1 MLSKIKSIFSLSKE
15 NLETNNKN
23 NNQIPVK
30 EEEYVPSAF
39 EILKFNFQ
47 FLKIDYSSIL
57 YRYIYYIYDSYVR
70 VITPFILLEVKNAI
84 VENDFEKMKYQI
96 VKYMLLKF
104 ILQILCFLDTKIN
117 YNQNQE
123 TEQQVQKS
131 ILENILSKD
140 VQFFEDNKITQLA
153 DTLKQGS
160 EYIANE
166 LSYGNIYQKFNLA
179 ITIISKMYFIYYLSP
194 YLLIN
199 FLVTCFLF
207 QIVMFLLFLKIEK
220 LQEKKSKKNDVLD
233 FVVDD
238 ILNNITVIKTFGTEL
253 KESSRIQNMILK
265 SEEESK
271 QINALQQMSYVLR
284 SASFEIVNIC
294 LILQIFFQIGL
305 SAPINQVAQS
315 ITDIFQANYYGFQLA
330 NQIIRIILNKPENY
344 YLDGKKQAGK
354 IMQLF
359 KLQSGIPQDIYYD
372 KKDESQ
378 FTGDIVFD
386 NVSFKYPA
394 SKDSLAKINQKIQQ
408 EDKSIE
414 NNQQDQISS
423 KQQDELEYSSDQ
435 DSDLSDQNLQ
445 KEDTKLLELNKQNSA
460 FEREYV
466 INNLSFKIKQGQYV
480 AFVGKS
486 GCGKST
492 IIKLLQRYYDTTSG
506 SILFDNQNIRDCSI
520 GKLRRSVGFVSQ
532 EPSLFDNDIEYN
544 ITYGSIDSDYTDE
557 DIQKV
562 CDMSGVSE
570 FVFDKNR
577 FPKGLKTLVGS
588 KGMKLSGGQKQRIAI
603 ARALMKKPK
612 ILILDEATS
621 SLDAESE
628 HQVQQQIDKLAQQG
642 DLTLIVVA
650 HRLSTIAKSDK
661 IFVLKHGEIKE
672 EGTHAELL
680 SKNGIYKKLVH
691 YQINFQDKLKKQI

>member
-1 MLSKIKSIFSLSKE
+1 
-15 NLETNNKN
+15 
-23 NNQIPVK
+23 
-30 EEEYVPSAF
+30 
-39 EILKFNFQ
+39 
-47 FLKIDYSSIL
+47 
-57 YRYIYYIYDSYVR
+57 
-70 VITPFILLEVKNAI
+70 
-84 VENDFEKMKYQI
+84 MKYQI
-96 VKYMLLKF
+96 VKYMVLQF
-104 ILQILCFLDTKIN
+104 ISQILSFLDTKVN
-117 YNQNQE
+117 YNQYSE

-131 ILENILSKD
+131 ILENIFNKD
-140 VQFFEDNKITQLA
+140 VQFFENNKITQLA

-160 EYIANE
+160 DYIANE
-166 LSYGNIYQKFNLA
+166 LSYGQIFQKFNLG
-179 ITIISKMYFIYYLSP
+179 ITVISRMYFIYYLGP

-207 QIVMFLLFLKIEK
+207 QAIMFLLTLKIEK
-220 LQEKKSKKNDVLD
+220 LQEKQSKKNDVFD

-238 ILNNITVIKTFGTEL
+238 ILNNIAVIKTFGTEL
-253 KESSRIQNMILK
+253 KESKRIKNMILK
-265 SEEESK
+265 SEEELK
-271 QINALQQMSYVLR
+271 QINTFQQLSSVFR
-284 SASFEIVNIC
+284 SASQESINVC

-315 ITDIFQANYYGFQLA
+315 ITDIFQANFYGFRLA
-330 NQIIRIILNKPENY
+330 NEIIRIIFNKPENY

-359 KLQSGIPQDIYYD
+359 KQQSGIPQDIYYD
-372 KKDESQ
+372 EDNKSQ
-378 FTGDIVFD
+378 FSGEIVFD
-386 NVSFKYPA
+386 NVCFKYPV
-394 SKDSLAKINQKIQQ
+394 SKDSLAQRNQQIQQ
-408 EDKSIE
+408 EDKKTQQ
-414 NNQQDQISS
+414 NQTDQLPS
-423 KQQDELEYSSDQ
+423 KEQHESESSSDQ
-435 DSDLSDQNLQ
+435 ESDLSDSNLQ
-445 KEDTKLLELNKQNSA
+445 KENPNLLELNKQNSA
-460 FEREYV
+460 FQREYV

-492 IIKLLQRYYDTTSG
+492 IIKLLQRNYDIASG

-520 GKLRRSVGFVSQ
+520 GKLRRSIGLVSQ
-532 EPSLFDNDIEYN
+532 EPTLFDNDIEYN
-544 ITYGSIDSDYTDE
+544 ITYGSIDTDYTSE

-562 CDMSGVSE
+562 CEISGVSE
-570 FVFDKNR
+570 FVNDKNR

-650 HRLSTIAKSDK
+650 HRLSTIMKSDK

-672 EGTHAELL
+672 EGTHQELL

-691 YQINFQDKLKKQI
+691 YQINFQEKQKLQI